1 MSKGNK
7 VPGLKRRN
15 RALVLSGG
23 GARGAY
29 QAGVWKYLLER
40 NWKPDLICGTS
51 VGAVNA
57 TAIASGLDLTEVIQ
71 IWKTIERGKIYR
83 VSLWRQ
89 LKHMLFER
97 GFMPVMDTEPMKR
110 LLEEKIRVDKIRSSD
125 IEVVITAVN
134 ILNSQLKF
142 FNNRQIDVE
151 HVMASAAIPILFPW
165 QYIDGQPYWDGGIM
179 ANTPIMPALERGVKE
194 IIVVLLSPV
203 GGAKMTTPQSR
214 KQAIERVFEM
224 SLIGSYESFMAHL
237 AWEYKARAQQ
247 NIVQKFVRRTLT
259 LGDVRIA
266 TVAPVRM
273 LGFHSILNF
282 STRQADL
289 MISEGYADAKNQLAP
304 FLGDDDDLY

>member
-1 MSKGNK
+1 MADNRKL
-7 VPGLKRRN
+7 PGLRRRN
-15 RALVLSGG
+15 RALILSGG

-40 NWKPDLICGTS
+40 NWKPDLVCGTS
-51 VGAVNA
+51 VGAINA
-57 TAIASGLDLTEVIQ
+57 TAIGSGLDLTEMIQ
-71 IWKTIERGKIYR
+71 LWKTIERGKIYR

-89 LKHMLFER
+89 IVHLFLR
-97 GFMPVMDTEPMKR
+97 GDFMAVMDTEPMKR
-110 LLEEKIRVDKIRSSD
+110 LLEEKIRVDVIRKSKM
-125 IEVVITAVN
+125 ELVITAVN
-134 ILNSQLKF
+134 ILKSQLKF
-142 FNNRQIDVE
+142 FGNREIDIE
-151 HVMASAAIPILFPW
+151 HVMASAAIPVLFPW
-165 QYIDGQPYWDGGIM
+165 QYVDGEPYWDGGIM
-179 ANTPIMPALERGVKE
+179 ANTPILPALERGAKE

-203 GGAKMTTPQSR
+203 GGARLETPR
-214 KQAIERVFEM
+214 TKRQALERVFEM

-237 AWEYKARAQQ
+237 AWEYKAKSQQ
-247 NIVQKFVRRTLT
+247 NFMQKIARRTLT

-289 MISEGYADAKNQLAP
+289 LISEGYADAKNQLGP